1 MAMNTAVAGRG
12 VAHPGLITA
21 SVMLATI
28 MQAVDTTIANVALPH
43 MQSAMGATQEQISWV
58 LTSYIVAAAVF
69 MLLTGFL
76 SARLGRK
83 RVFMW
88 SVVGFTI
95 ASMLCGAAQSLAQL
109 VAFRLLQGA
118 FGACLVPLSQAV
130 LLDSHPRERHA
141 SAMALWGVGV
151 MVGPI
156 LGPSLGGWLTEHLSW
171 RWVFYINLPVG
182 ILAWLGLAAFVQETP
197 LDRARRFDGL
207 GFGLLVL
214 AIGAL
219 QMMLDRGQSLGWFD
233 SAEIVAEA
241 LLAGLAMYLFLAHT
255 FTHRHPFIEPALF
268 KDRNFT
274 VSVLLMFFMGAIL
287 FSTMALLPP
296 FLHKLLGYPVI
307 DVGNLL
313 VPRGVGTMVAM
324 FIVGRI
330 GPRIDLRWQILLGM
344 VLTTV
349 AMHEMTL
356 FNGDSGAW
364 DITRT
369 GIVQG
374 LGLGFVFVPLS
385 TVAFSTL
392 APRFRNEGAAL
403 FSLIRNIG
411 ASIGISAL
419 VALLVH
425 NAQAGHTA
433 LAEHINPFS
442 LALRQAVEA
451 GAHDLSTTAGLLAL
465 DVEVSRQATMLA
477 YLHDFRLLMWV
488 AIMGIPLI
496 ALLRTSSGSAPAAD
510 TPVAAKRAPPT
521 TGSGARR

>member
-1 MAMNTAVAGRG
+1 VLG
-12 VAHPGLITA
+12 VKTSGSGPGIAHPGLVTV

-43 MQSAMGATQEQISWV
+43 MQSAMGATQDQISWV
-58 LTSYIVAAAVF
+58 LTSYIVAAAIF
-69 MLLTGFL
+69 MPLTGIL

-83 RVFMW
+83 RVFMG

-95 ASMLCGAAQSLAQL
+95 ASMLCGAAQSLTQL
-109 VAFRLLQGA
+109 VAFRLLQGV

-156 LGPSLGGWLTEHLSW
+156 LGPTLGGWLTEHLSW

-197 LDRARRFDGL
+197 LDPKRRFDGL

-214 AIGAL
+214 AIGAFQL
-219 QMMLDRGQSLGWFD
+219 MLDRGESLGWFD
-233 SAEIVAEA
+233 HAEIVAEA
-241 LLAGLAMYLFLAHT
+241 LLAALALYLFVVHM
-255 FTHRHPFIEPALF
+255 FTHDHPFIEPGLF
-268 KDRNFT
+268 SDRNYS
-274 VSVLLMFFMGAIL
+274 VSLLLMFFMGAIL

-296 FLHKLLGYPVI
+296 FLHRLLGYPVV

-313 VPRGVGTMVAM
+313 VPRGLGTMVAM
-324 FIVGRI
+324 FAVGRI
-330 GPRIDLRWQILLGM
+330 GQRIDLRWQILLGM
-344 VLTTV
+344 ALTAL

-356 FNGDSGAW
+356 FSQHTGPW
-364 DITRT
+364 RITRT

-385 TVAFSTL
+385 TLAFSTL
-392 APRFRNEGAAL
+392 APRLRNDAAAL

-411 ASIGISAL
+411 ASIGISAM
-419 VALLVH
+419 VALLAQ
-425 NAQAGHTA
+425 NAQATHA
-433 LAEHINPFS
+433 VLAEHIHPFS

-451 GAHDLSTTAGLLAL
+451 GAHDLSSTAGLQVL
-465 DVEVSRQATMLA
+465 DAEVGRQAAMLA
-477 YLHDFRLLMWV
+477 YLQDFRLMMWV
-488 AIMGIPLI
+488 ALLGIPLI
-496 ALLRTSSGSAPAAD
+496 ALLRKPASPAPAAESPALAD
-510 TPVAAKRAPPT
+510 
-521 TGSGARR
+521 